1 MRYEQEEAKEHGMMM
16 MIAKL
21 QEESEKDEGRSMVG
35 FLQKIHSSHTHQQ
48 AATFAKMQTQLKTD
62 KLKVALSSTGVAVL
76 LRIGF

>member
-62 KLKVALSSTGVAVL
+62 K
-76 LRIGF
+76 